1 MNWLGDPLEI
11 ILLIVASLLLVG
23 VFASKASYKLGV
35 PALLLFLVIGML
47 AGSEG
52 LGGIEFDDPGVAQA
66 MGIVALSYILFA
78 GGLDTRWRSI
88 RPVLGAGVALAS
100 IGVILT
106 AVIVG
111 LAAFWLFNFSL
122 LRALLLGA
130 IVSST
135 DAAAVFS
142 VLRSKAL
149 HLRGRL
155 KPLLELESGSN
166 DPMAVLVTIGL
177 ISLLMQPQ
185 TDLLDLIVFFFL
197 QVLVGAAVGIG
208 LGRLLV
214 FILNRLHLEYDGLY
228 SVLTLSAVLLTY
240 GAAETLAGNGFLAVY
255 LAGLILGKYDFV
267 HKRSLTRFHDGI
279 AWLMQIA
286 MFLTLGL
293 LVFPSQLVPVAA
305 MGLGLSLVL
314 IFIARPVA
322 VFLTLV
328 PVKMPMNEKT
338 FVGWVGLK
346 GAVPIVLATFP
357 LLEGVPQANLIFN
370 IVFFAVLTSVLIQG
384 TSIPLV
390 ARLLRV
396 EEKPAPAAPVPAP
409 EPDVSWELPSVN
421 APASRQQEMLL
432 LANSPVAGKQIVEVG
447 FPSNVLVITLERD
460 GRTMLPGGTTTLLPG
475 DRLRMVME
483 DEAVEAVKVLLHGK
497 DGVAGNDSLQSDDT
511 SIENPHL

>member
-1 MNWLGDPLEI
+1 MNWWGLNFELVI
-11 ILLIVASLLLVG
+11 LAIAVLLILG
-23 VFASKASYKLGV
+23 VIASKASYKLGV
-35 PALLLFLVIGML
+35 PALLLFLGIGML

-52 LGGIEFDDPGVAQA
+52 IGRIEFDDPQLAQTL
-66 MGIVALSYILFA
+66 GIVAFAYILFA

-88 RPVLGAGVALAS
+88 RPVLGAGAALAS
-100 IGVILT
+100 IGVIFT
-106 AVIVG
+106 AFVVG
-111 LAAFWLFNFSL
+111 LAAFWLFGFSL
-122 LRALLLGA
+122 VGALLLGA

-142 VLRSKAL
+142 MLRSRAL
-149 HLRGRL
+149 HLSGRL

-166 DPMAVLVTIGL
+166 DPMAVLLTIGL
-177 ISLLMQPQ
+177 ISLLMRPE
-185 TDLLDLIVFFFL
+185 TDPLGLVSFFFL
-197 QVLVGAAVGIG
+197 QVLVGCAVGVG
-208 LGRLLV
+208 FGRLLV
-214 FILNRLHLEYDGLY
+214 FVINRLHLEYDGLY

-240 GAAETLAGNGFLAVY
+240 GAASALVGNGFLAVY

-286 MFLTLGL
+286 MFLALGL

-322 VFLTLV
+322 VFLTLA

-338 FVGWVGLK
+338 FVSWVGLK

-357 LLEGVPQANLIFN
+357 SLEGVPQASLIFN
-370 IVFFAVLTSVLIQG
+370 LVFFVVLTSVLIQG

-396 EEKPAPAAPVPAP
+396 EEKPQPVAPEPAP
-409 EPDVSWELPSVN
+409 EPDIAWEPPSVN
-421 APASRQQEMLL
+421 SPASRQQEMLL
-432 LANSPVAGKQIVEVG
+432 PANSPVAGKQIV
-447 FPSNVLVITLERD
+447 
-460 GRTMLPGGTTTLLPG
+460 
-475 DRLRMVME
+475 
-483 DEAVEAVKVLLHGK
+483 
-497 DGVAGNDSLQSDDT
+497 
-511 SIENPHL
+511 